1 MCCFKIEIVS
11 ARTGS
16 FVATIPC
23 EFAIGPA
30 VAFSSF
36 AFSCRIQTLVA
47 VVVAACNQ
55 GMHGSHEAARRGA
68 ARRGAARRG
77 ALCLAEFEDFA
88 GERLLVVVV

>member
-47 VVVAACNQ
+47 VVAACNQ
-55 GMHGSHEAARRGA
+55 GMHGSHEAG
-68 ARRGAARRG
+68 RRG